1 MLYALNQKVVGE
13 HQAYT
18 RELAEQTNY
27 LAGKNRMLN
36 KRLQQMIVHMDKA
49 ARTELKKRE
58 DRIAKAEK
66 QSFAVVIGLTAF
78 MILLL
83 VGSYLVIH
91 RYMIR
96 INRYKRR
103 LEDTVRQLRQT
114 VVENKKL
121 IEARKKSC
129 WR

>member
-1 MLYALNQKVVGE
+1 
-13 HQAYT
+13 
-18 RELAEQTNY
+18 
-27 LAGKNRMLN
+27 
-36 KRLQQMIVHMDKA
+36 MIVHMDKA

-121 IEARKKSC
+121 IEARKKIMLAVTHDLRSPLATISSYAELLATET
-129 WR
+129 